1 MVLDAAEL
9 RALRKDFPP
18 LARTRRGKPP
28 IYLNN
33 TCTTLRPTSVIDAI
47 TRYYAEF
54 PTCGGG
60 RSEGAKQLNN
70 WFLEDLHAAESGA
83 REALRRLVNAE
94 HLEEMVWTRNTTEA
108 LNIVAR
114 GLALAPGD
122 RVVTSEREHN
132 SNLVPWLEV
141 ERRLRERAR
150 DPALAVLETFDLGAD
165 GAFDVRRALAAIRP
179 GVKVVALGHSS
190 NLDGTT
196 IADADLRAVADAV
209 HRVGGV
215 LVLDAAQSVPHRHV
229 DVRALGVD
237 FLALSLHKMC
247 GPSGMGALYGR
258 RERLDALAPFIVG
271 GDTIHD
277 TWHDR
282 VEYKRAPGR
291 FEAGLQDYAGMIGSA
306 AAIEY
311 VVDRVGFQSI
321 ERHELRLNTL
331 LTERLKPLECDH
343 FWLLGPRD
351 PALRGGVLTM
361 SSPLGSVLNAIER
374 LGDAEA
380 NIMMRKGMF
389 CVNAYLHRRFD
400 ALGTSKN
407 NLRASMYF
415 YNTEEEV
422 ETLARI
428 VERVVRNPLDFMDD
442 E

>member
-1 MVLDAAEL
+1 MVLDAAQL
-9 RALRKDFPP
+9 RALRADFPP
-18 LARTRRGKPP
+18 LARRRNGLPP

-33 TCTTLRPTSVIDAI
+33 TCMTLRPRVVIDAI
-47 TRYYAEF
+47 ARYYAEF

-60 RSEGAKQLNN
+60 RSEGAKKLNN

-94 HLEEMVWTRNTTEA
+94 RAEEMVWTRNTTEA
-108 LNIVAR
+108 LNIVAH
-114 GLALAPGD
+114 GLALEPGD
-122 RVVTSEREHN
+122 RIVLSEREHN
-132 SNLVPWLEV
+132 SNLVPWLEA
-141 ERRLRERAR
+141 ERRLRERAG
-150 DPALAVLETFDLGAD
+150 DPRLVVLETFDIGPD
-165 GAFDVRRALAAIRP
+165 GAFDVTKALAAIRP

-196 IADADLRAVADAV
+196 IRDVDLRAVADAV

-215 LVLDAAQSVPHRHV
+215 LVLDGAQSVPHRRV

-258 RERLDALAPFIVG
+258 YEALDRLAPFVVG
-271 GDTIHD
+271 GDTVHD

-282 VEYKRAPGR
+282 VEYKHPPGR

-311 VVDRVGFQSI
+311 VTGRVGFESI
-321 ERHELRLNTL
+321 ERHELRLNAQ
-331 LTERLKPLECDH
+331 LTERLAPLECDH

-351 PALRGGVLTM
+351 PALRGGVVTM
-361 SSPLGSVLNAIER
+361 TSPLGSVLNAIAR
-374 LGDAEA
+374 LADVEA
-380 NIMMRKGMF
+380 NIMLRKGMF
-389 CVNAYLHRRFD
+389 CVNAYLHGRFD
-400 ALGTSKN
+400 ATGTAKN
-407 NLRASMYF
+407 NLRASTYF
-415 YNTEEEV
+415 YNTEEEI
-422 ETLARI
+422 ETLAKI

>member
-9 RALRKDFPP
+9 RALRRDFPP
-18 LARTRRGKPP
+18 LSRTRRGKPP

-33 TCTTLRPTSVIDAI
+33 TCMTLRPTSVIDAI
-47 TRYYAEF
+47 ARYYAEF

-60 RSEGAKQLNN
+60 RSEGARKLNN
-70 WFLEDLHAAESGA
+70 WFLEDLHAAEAGA
-83 REALRRLVNAE
+83 RESLRRLVGASQA
-94 HLEEMVWTRNTTEA
+94 EEMVWTRNTTEA
-108 LNIVAR
+108 INIVAR
-114 GLALAPGD
+114 GLRLEPGD
-122 RVVTSEREHN
+122 RIVTSEREHN

-141 ERRLRERAR
+141 ERRLREKAK
-150 DPALAVLETFDLGAD
+150 DPKLAVLSTFDVGPD
-165 GAFDVRRALAAIRP
+165 GAFDVAKALAAITP

-196 IADADLRAVADAV
+196 IPDADLRAVSDAV

-215 LVLDAAQSVPHRHV
+215 LMLDGAQSVPHRRV

-237 FLALSLHKMC
+237 FLALSIHKMC

-258 RERLDALAPFIVG
+258 RDLLDGLTPFIVG

-311 VVDRVGFQSI
+311 VVDRVGFESI
-321 ERHELRLNTL
+321 ERHELRLNAM
-331 LTERLKPLECDH
+331 LTERLKPLEGDH

-351 PALRGGVLTM
+351 PALRGGVVTM
-361 SSPLGSVLNAIER
+361 SSPLGSILNAIER

-400 ALGTSKN
+400 ALGTAKN

-422 ETLARI
+422 ETLANI
-428 VERVVRNPLDFMDD
+428 VERVVRNPLDYMDD